1 MQNVI
6 FTSITLI
13 LKIITLCENANKTH
27 KLLPKMVAEKPKQ
40 NIMFMA
46 PPQKKTT
53 KTMKKFMYNA
63 HW

>member
-27 KLLPKMVAEKPKQ
+27 KLLPKMVVEKPKQ

-46 PPQKKTT
+46 PPKKKQQKQ
-53 KTMKKFMYNA
+53 
-63 HW
+63 